1 MLVYNFGAN
10 VYYACGNRALWWA
23 ENRGHSAVADILIQ
37 RYGVVFRS
45 FFYVGQ
51 LIVPPRP
58 LHLDYVLVYTLG
70 KL

>member
-45 FFYVGQ
+45 FF
-51 LIVPPRP
+51 
-58 LHLDYVLVYTLG
+58 
-70 KL
+70 